1 MRKFMM
7 LLFAAMFMILVACS
21 GSDGEGTDDGSSSGA
36 DDGEEVVLKFGTHL
50 TEDHNLTLNA
60 VVPWMEKVEELTDGQ
75 VTFEHY
81 PNSQLGAADDA
92 YELVKS
98 GTLDLGYTLYMEEI
112 LPLMD
117 FPMLPDL
124 YEDPEAGTAAY
135 WAVLNQEPFKGEL
148 EKIGLK
154 PIMAVAWEPYT
165 IGTVDVKP
173 EKVEDIAKLKLRS
186 SGGLHDE
193 ATAALGAT
201 PVAISA
207 SESLEALR
215 KNTVDGYW
223 GSTTSWS
230 DYQFT
235 EVLQYGIK
243 NLPLNGWG
251 GVFTMNVDTYNSL
264 PENVQEAIEIANE
277 EMNES
282 LGKFI
287 KEYTSVEAWEIAE
300 DEGMEIY
307 EVSDDVVE
315 EVKEILAPLTEK
327 WLEEQDAAGYPATE
341 IYEQFIEE
349 YNNY

>member
-1 MRKFMM
+1 MRKYVG
-7 LLFAAMFMILVACS
+7 LLLIALSFILVAC
-21 GSDGEGTDDGSSSGA
+21 GSNDGSS
-36 DDGEEVVLKFGTHL
+36 DEEIVLKFGTHL

-60 VVPWMEKVEELTDGQ
+60 VIPWMERVEELTDGQ
-75 VTFEHY
+75 VSFEHY
-81 PNSQLGAADDA
+81 PNSQLGSAEDA
-92 YELVKS
+92 YDLVNS
-98 GTLDLGYTLYMEEI
+98 GTLDIGYTLYMEEK

-124 YEDPEAGTAAY
+124 YENPEAGTVAY
-135 WAVLNQEPFKGEL
+135 WEVLNQEPFITEL
-148 EKIGLK
+148 ENIGVK

-165 IGTVDVKP
+165 IATVNEKP
-173 EKVEDIAKLKLRS
+173 ETVEDISKLKLRS

-201 PVAISA
+201 PVSISA

-223 GSTTSWS
+223 GATTAWI

-251 GVFTMNVDTYNSL
+251 GVFTMNLDTYNDL
-264 PENVQEAIEIANE
+264 PENVQDAIDTANNEINQE
-277 EMNES
+277 
-282 LGKFI
+282 LGEFI
-287 KEYTSVEAWEIAE
+287 KDYTSTEAWELAE
-300 DEGMEIY
+300 EEGVEIY
-307 EVSDDVVE
+307 EVSDEV
-315 EVKEILAPLTEK
+315 VKEVEKILAPLKEE
-327 WLEEQDAAGYPATE
+327 WLQEQEDLGYPARE
-341 IYEQFIEE
+341 IYDQFIEE